1 MATVSAQEYQSVFS
15 EPQGLKEKFVALEQ
29 ENQQLLGDLQQIAL
43 EKQQTQHEHG
53 ELQQQ
58 HGELALRVQKL
69 EATIVALQQQGA
81 SPQGFHKE
89 PKIGLPVKF
98 DGTMSCLSAPDC
110 CVSRVG
116 TTEVMD

>member
-1 MATVSAQEYQSVFS
+1 MATISAQEYQSVFS
-15 EPQGLKEKFVALEQ
+15 GLQGLKEKIVSLEH
-29 ENQQLLGDLQQIAL
+29 ENQRLLGDLQQIAL

-69 EATIVALQQQGA
+69 EATIIALQQQGS
-81 SPQGFHKE
+81 SPQGYHKE

-98 DGTMSCLSAPDC
+98 DGTRSQFRA
-110 CVSRVG
+110 
-116 TTEVMD
+116 